1 MGRFTKPRTKLCRRL
16 GLQIF
21 ENANVE
27 KAFLKRD
34 TVQFGRR
41 KLSEYGIRLT
51 EKQKVMQYYGM
62 REKQMRKL
70 FDKARRMK
78 GNTGKNFLVL
88 CEQRLDNVLCVS
100 GLTISRAQARQI
112 ITHGNVLVNGK
123 KLDIPSYTVQV
134 NDEITIRDKSGVK
147 KLVKEATD
155 RRSGHSAPEWLVSV
169 PQAQSVKVVRA
180 PEREDVTLPVNEQ
193 LVVEFYSR

>member
-78 GNTGKNFLVL
+78 GNTGKNFLIL
-88 CEQRLDNVLCVS
+88 CEQRLDNVLCIS

-112 ITHGNVLVNGK
+112 IAHGNILVNGK
-123 KLDIPSYTVQV
+123 KVDIPSYTVQV
-134 NDEITIRDKSGVK
+134 NDEITLRDKSGVK
-147 KLVKEATD
+147 KIVKEATD

-169 PQAQSVKVVRA
+169 PQAQSIKVVRA